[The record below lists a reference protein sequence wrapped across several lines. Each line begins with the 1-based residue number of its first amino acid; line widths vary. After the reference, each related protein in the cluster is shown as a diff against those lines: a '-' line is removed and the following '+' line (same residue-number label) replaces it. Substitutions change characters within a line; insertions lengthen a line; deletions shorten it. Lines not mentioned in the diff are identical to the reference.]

1 MGRCGQIKAVN
12 FITVLLKK
20 WLKGND
26 IEKYSTRNEV
36 KLVVV

>member
-26 IEKYSTRNEV
+26 IEKNSTRNEV